1 MVFCEEMIKRKECK
15 LALMYLKEIAS
26 LLTDAKLD
34 FIASSQHA
42 ELYNVMMEE
51 QLENFEP
58 MIDFAPLLEH
68 ILNWAYEKIVD
79 TELSTLV
86 VQVEKLSEKIKKNI
100 NVEHERQETSV

>member
-1 MVFCEEMIKRKECK
+1 MAI
-15 LALMYLKEIAS
+15 
-26 LLTDAKLD
+26 
-34 FIASSQHA
+34 
-42 ELYNVMMEE
+42 E